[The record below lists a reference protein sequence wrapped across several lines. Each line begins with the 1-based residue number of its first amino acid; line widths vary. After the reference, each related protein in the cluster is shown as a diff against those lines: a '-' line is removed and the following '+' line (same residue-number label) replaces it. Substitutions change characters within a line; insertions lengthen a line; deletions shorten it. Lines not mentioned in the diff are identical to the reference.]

1 MLSLEEMI
9 AMTLCSRE
17 ENKNTIERSP
27 VNLAISV
34 IASSTRKMKI
44 TKSHFKTQVFVALKL
59 YCWIQLL
66 CRFRNVINGK
76 TGLPALP

>member
-34 IASSTRKMKI
+34 IASSTRKIEI
-44 TKSHFKTQVFVALKL
+44 TKSHFKT
-59 YCWIQLL
+59 I
-66 CRFRNVINGK
+66 
-76 TGLPALP
+76 